1 MVDVGGSPTAANS
14 DASLRAALRAPSGCK
29 SLPVT
34 VGVPGK
40 TVSHEMVLVVA
51 LREAALTTP
60 ELRGVHAPAWLNDG
74 EATEATMAK
83 LVGAWGGQLT
93 VVGLEGALDCA
104 AGSEAL
110 DETRQVCTLF
120 LSLLCPFLSLMPSC
134 PRPPPHISS
143 PPPRLSFCAAVA
155 GDGFGRRRPRG
166 AQGLGGGAVRWRVR
180 WRRLACEKKAFV
192 RIWALRTA
200 DQIRPPRPAA
210 ASCPRPRRR
219 RAG

>member
-1 MVDVGGSPTAANS
+1 VSAGFDLGHGGMVDVGGSPTAANS

-110 DETRQVCTLF
+110 DETRQVCTS
-120 LSLLCPFLSLMPSC
+120 LSLSSLSLSLSHAIMPSSA
-134 PRPPPHISS
+134 PSHFVAAPPPFFLRRSCWG
-143 PPPRLSFCAAVA
+143 RLWPAPASR
-155 GDGFGRRRPRG
+155 GSRPGRRRST
-166 AQGLGGGAVRWRVR
+166 
-180 WRRLACEKKAFV
+180 LAGSLA
-192 RIWALRTA
+192 AL
-200 DQIRPPRPAA
+200 
-210 ASCPRPRRR
+210 SM
-219 RAG
+219 

>member
-1 MVDVGGSPTAANS
+1 VSAGFDLGHGGMVDVGGSPTAANS

-143 PPPRLSFCAAVA
+143 PPPPPFFLRRSCWERLSLAPTSR
-155 GDGFGRRRPRG
+155 GSRPGRRRST
-166 AQGLGGGAVRWRVR
+166 
-180 WRRLACEKKAFV
+180 LAGSLA
-192 RIWALRTA
+192 AL
-200 DQIRPPRPAA
+200 
-210 ASCPRPRRR
+210 SM
-219 RAG
+219 

>member
-1 MVDVGGSPTAANS
+1 VSAGFDLGHGGMVDVGGSPTAANS

-143 PPPRLSFCAAVA
+143 PPPPAFLSAPQLLGTAFAGADLAGLKAWTAAQYA
-155 GDGFGRRRPRG
+155 GGFV
-166 AQGLGGGAVRWRVR
+166 GGA
-180 WRRLACEKKAFV
+180 
-192 RIWALRTA
+192 
-200 DQIRPPRPAA
+200 
-210 ASCPRPRRR
+210 
-219 RAG
+219 

>member
-1 MVDVGGSPTAANS
+1 MSAGFDLGHGGMVDVGGSPTAANS

-143 PPPRLSFCAAVA
+143 PPPPPFFLRRSCWERLSLAPTSR
-155 GDGFGRRRPRG
+155 GSRPGRRRST
-166 AQGLGGGAVRWRVR
+166 
-180 WRRLACEKKAFV
+180 LAGSLA
-192 RIWALRTA
+192 AL
-200 DQIRPPRPAA
+200 
-210 ASCPRPRRR
+210 SM
-219 RAG
+219 